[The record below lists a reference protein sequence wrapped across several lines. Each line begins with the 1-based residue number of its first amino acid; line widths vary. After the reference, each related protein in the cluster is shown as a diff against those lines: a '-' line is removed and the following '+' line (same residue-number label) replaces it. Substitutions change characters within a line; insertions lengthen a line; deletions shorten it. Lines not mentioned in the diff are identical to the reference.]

1 MNIVE
6 AMFIGETATEH
17 YLWLELTGSR
27 GLSSCGWETTVEFH
41 KSDVLSKGSVF
52 GWIITTKSRGCGLGR
67 GVMSIITVHHHVR
80 RKMMWFTRQRQCCIK
95 KHPTFCKYDI
105 CSCLSAVLRTL
116 LGGGRPV
123 VEDST
128 KYRRYI

>member
-67 GVMSIITVHHHVR
+67 GVISIITVHHHFR
-80 RKMMWFTRQRQCCIK
+80 RE
-95 KHPTFCKYDI
+95 DD
-105 CSCLSAVLRTL
+105 
-116 LGGGRPV
+116 V
-123 VEDST
+123 VHTAET
-128 KYRRYI
+128 MLHQEAPNFL

>member
-41 KSDVLSKGSVF
+41 RVMFFL
-52 GWIITTKSRGCGLGR
+52 RGQCLDGLLLRRAG
-67 GVMSIITVHHHVR
+67 GVV
-80 RKMMWFTRQRQCCIK
+80 
-95 KHPTFCKYDI
+95 
-105 CSCLSAVLRTL
+105 
-116 LGGGRPV
+116 
-123 VEDST
+123 
-128 KYRRYI
+128 